1 MSNAKGLELKI
12 PPPVIGI
19 TTAVLMWFIAQ
30 NTLQVAIPIET
41 RMVLAA
47 VFVGIGLVFDASSIL
62 RFFKKKTTI
71 NPLKPSNTTQL
82 VTTGIYSVSRNPM
95 YLGLLLILMGWF
107 FYLSAPISFLGIIF
121 YLVYITVFQI
131 IPEERILETIFGES
145 FLTYK
150 TKTRRWI

>member
-1 MSNAKGLELKI
+1 
-12 PPPVIGI
+12 
-19 TTAVLMWFIAQ
+19 MWFIAQ

-41 RMVLAA
+41 RIVLAA

-131 IPEERILETIFGES
+131 IPEERILESIFGES

-150 TKTRRWI
+150 KKTRRWI